1 MRRSLESVIADTERS
16 WLSALASIEERA
28 DHISHHALLT
38 GDPAYVNTFVD
49 RIRAVTAEQAR
60 AAAATWLDPE
70 SRAVVRYLADTSKDV
85 DQPDDTD
92 DADRTDKD
100 SEEAA

>member
-1 MRRSLESVIADTERS
+1 
-16 WLSALASIEERA
+16 
-28 DHISHHALLT
+28 
-38 GDPAYVNTFVD
+38 
-49 RIRAVTAEQAR
+49 VTAEQAR
-60 AAAATWLDPE
+60 AAAAAWLDPA

-92 DADRTDKD
+92 RTDKD